1 MALMYNGPREG
12 QKSSIDGASSDQEN
26 TNYWIRK
33 ALIENKKHQFFTPL
47 GSSRNIPKYMGKAV
61 TEYVYIP
68 LIDDRNINDQGID
81 ANGVASVNGNL
92 YGSSKDIG
100 YILDKLP
107 TLSEEGGMVNRVGF
121 TREMIESKISRFG
134 FFYDFTNESLVH
146 DSDSELKSHLAR
158 ENIRGANEL
167 YEMMLQIDLLNAAN
181 TVVYAGGATSNGEMS
196 AEETTLGNSAVLP
209 PAIVSY
215 ENFAR
220 LDQKLIDAEAERSTT
235 IVTGSIKIDTRTIP
249 ACRIAYVG
257 AELKPLL
264 RSLKDTFG
272 NPAFIQPHQYG
283 DASKLLYNEIGQL
296 DGFRFVE
303 VPKMTNWSGE
313 GAEVG
318 VNPGFRTAQGK
329 DKKERY
335 NVYPILVVT
344 SESFATLSFN
354 SATGAA
360 KFDIITKM
368 PGAQTADGYNDP
380 YGEKGFS
387 SLKFYYGTLILH
399 PNRIGLIK
407 TVAPL

>member
-1 MALMYNGPREG
+1 MYKGPREG
-12 QKSSIDGASSDQEN
+12 EKSSIDGANSDQEN

-47 GSSRNIPKYMGKAV
+47 GKAQSIPKYMGKAI
-61 TEYVYIP
+61 TEYMYIP

-81 ANGVASVNGNL
+81 ASGVVSADGNL

-100 YILDKLP
+100 TILDKLP
-107 TLSEEGGMVNRVGF
+107 ALGEEGGLVNRVGF
-121 TREMIESKISRFG
+121 TREMIEGQISRFG

-158 ENIRGANEL
+158 ESIRGANEL
-167 YEMMLQIDLLNAAN
+167 YEMMLQIDLLNAAR
-181 TVVYAGGATSNGEMS
+181 TIVYAGGATSNGEIS
-196 AEETTLGNSAVLP
+196 AEETTLGGGGKLP

-215 ENFAR
+215 EDFAR
-220 LDQKLIDAEAERSTT
+220 LDQKLIDAEAERSTKM
-235 IVTGSIKIDTRTIP
+235 VTGSIKIDTRTIG
-249 ACRIAYVG
+249 ACRIAYIG

-264 RSLKDTFG
+264 RAMKDPFG
-272 NPAFIQPHQYG
+272 NPAWIPTHQYA
-283 DASKLLYNEIGQL
+283 DASSIMYNEIGQI
-296 DGFRFVE
+296 DGFRFIE

-313 GAEVG
+313 GAEAVN
-318 VNPGFRTAQGK
+318 NPGFRTKTVEGK
-329 DKKERY
+329 VKY

-354 SATGAA
+354 SATGTA

-368 PGAQTADGYNDP
+368 PGPQTADGYNDP

-387 SLKFYYGTLILH
+387 STKFYYGTLILH

-407 TVAPL
+407 TVAPI